1 MMLNVQR
8 VTKYEYILTRGV
20 TYPNNSY
27 PASQVYVAKVPV
39 AKDSSDN
46 DTLAF
51 IGTAGCPHFNPA
63 FKKITQFNY
72 SDVLKMALDEDK
84 LGAVVVLTFIFNV

>member
-1 MMLNVQR
+1 MTFNIPQR
-8 VTKYEYILTRGV
+8 TDISRV

-51 IGTAGCPHFNPA
+51 IGTAGWPHFN
-63 FKKITQFNY
+63 N
-72 SDVLKMALDEDK
+72 S
-84 LGAVVVLTFIFNV
+84 IF

>member
-1 MMLNVQR
+1 M
-8 VTKYEYILTRGV
+8 
-20 TYPNNSY
+20 
-27 PASQVYVAKVPV
+27 YVAKVPV

-63 FKKITQFNY
+63 FKKITQFNCN
-72 SDVLKMALDEDK
+72 VLKMALDSPDEDK
-84 LGAVVVLTFIFNV
+84 FGVVVFLIFIINVS